1 MKLQHIQKYDVMS
14 ETSKN
19 KKYLMWY
26 KVTELLSKKY
36 RVSQISR
43 MLGLHRQTVA
53 KYRDMSEEEF
63 IGSQSYERHY
73 AHRLDPYE
81 RFVVDELRR
90 WPFLSAPQIHDRL
103 KENFSDL
110 PAVTEK
116 TVFNFVSRMRSV
128 HDLPKEGEKRLRAY
142 EKQPDTP
149 YGEYAQADFGE
160 KSMPTADGS
169 QVKVYFF
176 AMSLSRSRHKFL
188 FFSRRPFTTSLAVY
202 AHELAFMFYGGI
214 PRRIVYDQDRVFLV
228 DENLGDLILTAG
240 FRSLVR
246 ECGFEPVFCRK
257 GDPESKG
264 KIENVVRYVK
274 YNFLRGRVFT
284 DIGTLNREAIGW
296 LGRTGNGTM
305 HHGTH
310 KVPSEEFLR
319 EREHLRPY
327 TGVPS
332 PPVETM
338 PPHHVRKDNVVC
350 YHGNFY
356 AVPTGTY
363 RGRGTMVHLLEKDD
377 TLSIYS
383 AESGKTLAVHPIASG
398 KGRLVSTTSLRR
410 DREGALCDYERDLRA
425 KLPADRV
432 VDEYLAELR
441 RRKPRNLRDNLQFIA
456 LKHVRYGDDTLEE
469 AFRRCHAAAL
479 YNGRDLMDVAE
490 SIRKARKEPA
500 IETSAIADLLP
511 QADTAGM
518 TPEKTDIS
526 TFNILFA

>member
-1 MKLQHIQKYDVMS
+1 MT
-14 ETSKN
+14 ETSKI

-43 MLGLHRQTVA
+43 MLGLHRHTVA
-53 KYRDMSEEEF
+53 KYRDMSESEF
-63 IGSQSYERHY
+63 IASQSYDRHY
-73 AHRLDPYE
+73 DHRLDPYE
-81 RFVVDELRR
+81 RFVVEELRQ

-116 TVFNFVSRMRSV
+116 TVFNFVSRIRLV
-128 HDLPKEGEKRLRAY
+128 HGLPKEGEKRFRAY

-160 KSMPTADGS
+160 KSMPTADGR

-188 FFSRRPFTTSLAVY
+188 FFSKRPFTTSQAVY

-228 DENLGDLILTAG
+228 DENLGDLILTSG

-246 ECGFEPVFCRK
+246 ERGFEPVFCRK

-264 KIENVVRYVK
+264 KIENVVKYVK

-284 DIGTLNREAIGW
+284 DIETLNREAIGW
-296 LGRTGNGTM
+296 LERTGNGTK

-310 KVPSEEFLR
+310 KVPSEEFLK
-319 EREHLRPY
+319 EREYLRPY
-327 TGVPS
+327 TGIPS
-332 PPVETM
+332 PPAETM
-338 PPHHVRKDNVVC
+338 SPHHVRKDNVVC

-363 RGRGTMVHLLEKDD
+363 RGHGTIVHLLEKDSV
-377 TLSIYS
+377 LSIYS

-398 KGRLVSTTSLRR
+398 KGQLVSNTTLRR
-410 DREGALCDYERDLRA
+410 DREGTLCDYERNLRA
-425 KLPADRV
+425 QLPRDRV

-441 RRKPRNLRDNLQFIA
+441 RRKARNLRDNLQFIA
-456 LKHVRYGDDTLEE
+456 RKHARYSAGTLEE
-469 AFRRCHAAAL
+469 AFRRCHGAAL
-479 YNGRDLMDVAE
+479 YNGRDLMEVAE
-490 SIRKARKEPA
+490 SIRKARNEPVREA
-500 IETSAIADLLP
+500 SAPADILP
-511 QADTAGM
+511 QADTTGM

-526 TFNILFA
+526 TFNILFS